1 MTPSMPV
8 RVLSPLFHAAV
19 AELPVSSHLSD
30 EVRGSV
36 VGLDGAPGW
45 IPRVLEAAA
54 RGAVAAVVAHPASTP
69 VEDLRDL
76 RERVGIPVVVDRPR
90 VRPDLVAAAEA
101 AIAAGRPAHLISVDG
116 IAPTPRA
123 ATALRA
129 VAGWMRVAGGGAPRL
144 LAQDA
149 GIALL
154 ESPAGIPI
162 TAGVILA
169 AAGPVRVRVRVIG
182 PERTTILATS
192 LGVEVSRE
200 TEHGKTILPALH
212 ESTTRVALRRAIH
225 TVRTGATPSDLDD
238 LVADAELAQELSRII
253 DVTDPGDRR
262 YGVA

>member
-1 MTPSMPV
+1 MTSSMPV
-8 RVLSPLFHAAV
+8 RVLSSLFHAAV
-19 AELPVSSHLSD
+19 AELPTSTHATD

-36 VGLDGAPGW
+36 VGLEGGVGW
-45 IPRVLEAAA
+45 TARVLEVAA
-54 RGAVAAVVAHPASTP
+54 RGAVAVVVAHPVSTP
-69 VEDLRDL
+69 SADLRAL
-76 RERVGIPVVVDRPR
+76 RERVGIPIVMDRPR
-90 VRPDLVAAAEA
+90 LRPDLVSAAET

-116 IAPTPRA
+116 IAPTQRA

-144 LAQDA
+144 LSQDA

-200 TEHGKTILPALH
+200 TEHGQTILPALH
-212 ESTTRVALRRAIH
+212 ESTTRVALRRAIDA
-225 TVRTGATPSDLDD
+225 VRTGGTPSDLDD
-238 LVADAELAQELSRII
+238 LVADADLAQELARII
-253 DVTDPGDRR
+253 DVTDSGDRR